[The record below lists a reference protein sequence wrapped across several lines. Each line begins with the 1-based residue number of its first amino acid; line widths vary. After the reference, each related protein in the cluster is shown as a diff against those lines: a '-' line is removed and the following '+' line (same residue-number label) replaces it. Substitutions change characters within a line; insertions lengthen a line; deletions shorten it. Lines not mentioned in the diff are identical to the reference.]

1 MPSCAVNSQALLLQG
16 LGASLMHKTQIAF
29 ENLDVSYSAGYPKS
43 FKEIEFRLKI
53 IYVYRFI
60 HCQNYLIS
68 KFIPGLNMSR
78 LVTCNASVK

>member
-16 LGASLMHKTQIAF
+16 LGASLMHKTQSRLKTLIVF
-29 ENLDVSYSAGYPKS
+29 YSAGYPES

-60 HCQNYLIS
+60 HWQNYLIS

-78 LVTCNASVK
+78 LVTCNASLK